1 MEVSLRK
8 LYANNEKLLAVD
20 RCRRQ
25 LEEEVIEAKK
35 QYADLRSEHM
45 DLNIEMKN
53 LAVYSREKLQTDL
66 INDMNQQKED
76 LIANLKTANARTER
90 YKEKRNK
97 AEEEAMKYS
106 EELKKAKETVKAKE
120 RELLGTKDEL
130 SELNELHKVM
140 IKNFDD
146 CKEETREF
154 GESNKDL
161 SERIASIQV
170 EWRIERESVN
180 ERINKIKAE
189 NKSEIEQAEI
199 EVQKSKDNVKEQIRK
214 TQKMRKGYEI
224 EKEQNLEIIQTIK
237 DENNELK
244 NKLKTKEE
252 CIK

>member
-1 MEVSLRK
+1 M
-8 LYANNEKLLAVD
+8 
-20 RCRRQ
+20 
-25 LEEEVIEAKK
+25 
-35 QYADLRSEHM
+35 M
-45 DLNIEMKN
+45 
-53 LAVYSREKLQTDL
+53 
-66 INDMNQQKED
+66 
-76 LIANLKTANARTER
+76 
-90 YKEKRNK
+90 
-97 AEEEAMKYS
+97 
-106 EELKKAKETVKAKE
+106 
-120 RELLGTKDEL
+120 
-130 SELNELHKVM
+130 
-140 IKNFDD
+140 KNFDD

-252 CIK
+252 CIKELKRKLEKKPESDQWSEHEKMVNLTPKAQRIPKLIPQAMEVDTTI